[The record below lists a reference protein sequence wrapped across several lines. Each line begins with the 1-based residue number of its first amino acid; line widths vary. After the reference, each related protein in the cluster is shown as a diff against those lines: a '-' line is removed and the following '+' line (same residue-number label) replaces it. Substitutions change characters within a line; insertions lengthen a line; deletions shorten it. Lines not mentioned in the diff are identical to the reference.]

1 MSEERETFG
10 FNCFQFGDRPAA
22 ALMTIAVEKA
32 AETFKNVAKDLNLA
46 IEDVKNDSRKLL
58 EDTYVDD
65 GTTRSSRREVES
77 MIGVKLED
85 GSFFGTIPAMMNK
98 VGLKLKTIVSS
109 HNLDAVSLAKLSDK
123 VLGCL
128 YNPKKDLIGI

>member
-1 MSEERETFG
+1 
-10 FNCFQFGDRPAA
+10 
-22 ALMTIAVEKA
+22 MTIAVEKA
-32 AETFKNVAKDLNLA
+32 AKTLKDVAKDLNLA
-46 IEDVKNDSRKLL
+46 INNVKNDSRKLL
-58 EDTYVDD
+58 EDTYVNDI
-65 GTTRSSRREVES
+65 TTRSSRREVES

-85 GSFFGTIPAMMNK
+85 GTFFGTIPAMMNQ